1 MKNASYAVAALCA
14 CLLFCPV
21 VQAESQHR
29 VGGGLN
35 YWVMLDDVDVKDFD
49 DKGLSYLASYQ
60 YRMGLLGFEGDL
72 EIMPNRGEHT
82 AVAPQAYV
90 LLGDT
95 IYAGAGVGI
104 HYADGEF
111 ADDPFFALKAGLNL
125 ELIPNLFT
133 DISVNYRFNKKEDLK
148 DKKTRIDTDT
158 IFLGAAIRF
167 GL

>member
-1 MKNASYAVAALCA
+1 MKNARFALTALCA
-14 CLLFCPV
+14 CLLFCSAA
-21 VQAESQHR
+21 QAESQHR
-29 VGGGLN
+29 VGGGVN

-60 YRMGLLGFEGDL
+60 YRMGLLGFEADL

-82 AVAPQAYV
+82 AVAPQGYV

-104 HYADGEF
+104 HYTAGEF

-125 ELIPNLFT
+125 ELIDNLFT
-133 DISVNYRFNKKEDLK
+133 DISLNYRFNKKEELK
-148 DKKTRIDTDT
+148 DKHTRIDTDT

>member
-1 MKNASYAVAALCA
+1 MKIARLSLAGLCA

-21 VQAESQHR
+21 GSAVAQHR
-29 VGGGLN
+29 VGGGVN
-35 YWVMLDDVDVKDFD
+35 YWVMLHDVNVKDFD

-72 EIMPNRGEHT
+72 EVMPNRGEHT

-90 LLGDT
+90 LVGDT
-95 IYAGAGVGI
+95 LYAGAGVGI
-104 HYADGEF
+104 NYADGEF

-125 ELIPNLFT
+125 ELIPSLFT
-133 DISVNYRFNKKEDLK
+133 DISLNYRFSKKEELK
-148 DKKTRIDTDT
+148 NKNTRIDTDT
-158 IFLGAAIRF
+158 VFLGAAVRF